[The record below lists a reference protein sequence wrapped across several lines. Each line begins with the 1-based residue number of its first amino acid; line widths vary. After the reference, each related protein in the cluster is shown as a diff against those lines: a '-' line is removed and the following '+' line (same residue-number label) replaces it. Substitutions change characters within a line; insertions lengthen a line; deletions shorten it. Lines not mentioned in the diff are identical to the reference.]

1 VRDPITATRDGRY
14 RVRLSWQ
21 ERELVRGL
29 CGELRTLLERGDEAV
44 ARLYPPAYREDE
56 EAAAEF
62 AQLVHPELTQQRLAA
77 LELLDATAQAET
89 LDQGEAEAWCG
100 ALNDLRLVL
109 GDRLGVA
116 EDLDL
121 GAIDLARHPRGRE
134 LALYGWLT
142 HLQGAAVEA
151 LASRLPPPP

>member
-1 VRDPITATRDGRY
+1 MRLRTPISPLRDGRY
-14 RVRLSWQ
+14 RLRLDEP

-29 CGELRTLLERGDEAV
+29 CAELRELILQDDAAV
-44 ARLYPPAYREDE
+44 GRLFPAAYRHDE

-62 AQLVHPELTQQRLAA
+62 ARLVHGDLKRQRLDA
-77 LELLDATAQAET
+77 LDLVVRTVGEAVLDEAQ
-89 LDQGEAEAWCG
+89 AEAWCG

-109 GDRLGVA
+109 GERLGVT

-121 GAIDLARHPRGRE
+121 GAVALLRHPHARE

-142 HLQGAAVEA
+142 YLQGATVEA
-151 LASRLPPPP
+151 LASRL